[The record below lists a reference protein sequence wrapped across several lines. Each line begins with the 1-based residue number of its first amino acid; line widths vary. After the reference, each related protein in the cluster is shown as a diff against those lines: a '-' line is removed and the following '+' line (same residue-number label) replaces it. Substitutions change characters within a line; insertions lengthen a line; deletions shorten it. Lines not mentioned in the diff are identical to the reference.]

1 MISSRCG
8 DCGAAMFPYSRA
20 VRNCSGAD
28 MSDLLLA
35 HRGMLVAWTTQDFP
49 RGLPMPVTTDEEGN
63 AIVTFAFQPV

>member
-1 MISSRCG
+1 
-8 DCGAAMFPYSRA
+8 
-20 VRNCSGAD
+20 